1 MRTPPTLLSLT
12 IDSAVINLSDFSDLS
27 VIPDHILLDL
37 FLVSFPPLFL
47 LSFFSNFKLRTLA
60 IQFIHSFIGDIT
72 YLALYSDYFFSGE
85 RILRAGKLTE
95 KVLRLF
101 IATGKDE
108 VLSLVQALNIQHIL
122 TPVLPTRCSE
132 KF

>member
-1 MRTPPTLLSLT
+1 MKTPPSLLSLT
-12 IDSAVINLSDFSDLS
+12 IDSAVLNLSDISDLS
-27 VIPDHILLDL
+27 HIPDHILRDL
-37 FLVSFPPLFL
+37 FL
-47 LSFFSNFKLRTLA
+47 
-60 IQFIHSFIGDIT
+60 
-72 YLALYSDYFFSGE
+72 
-85 RILRAGKLTE
+85 RILKAGKLTE

-122 TPVLPTRCSE
+122 TPVLPTRCCE

>member
-1 MRTPPTLLSLT
+1 MKTPPSLLSLT
-12 IDSAVINLSDFSDLS
+12 IDSAVLNLSNISDLS
-27 VIPDHILLDL
+27 PIPDHILLDL
-37 FLVSFPPLFL
+37 L
-47 LSFFSNFKLRTLA
+47 L
-60 IQFIHSFIGDIT
+60 
-72 YLALYSDYFFSGE
+72 

-95 KVLRLF
+95 KVLKLF

-108 VLSLVQALNIQHIL
+108 VLSVVQALNIQHIL

>member
-1 MRTPPTLLSLT
+1 MKTPPSLLSLT
-12 IDSAVINLSDFSDLS
+12 IDSAVLNLSDISDLS
-27 VIPDHILLDL
+27 SIPDHILLDL
-37 FLVSFPPLFL
+37 FL
-47 LSFFSNFKLRTLA
+47 
-60 IQFIHSFIGDIT
+60 
-72 YLALYSDYFFSGE
+72 
-85 RILRAGKLTE
+85 RILKAGKLTE

-101 IATGKDE
+101 IATGKGE